1 MRFEIAKL
9 AGRPG
14 HFWPGFLLFVVTF
27 ATFSNAQP
35 PVAEPS
41 QKLDAFIRDYARG
54 HNFDGVVLVQEN
66 GREIY
71 RGGFG
76 IADRAFDV
84 PVKNDTEFRIA
95 SITKAFTAV
104 IVLQLYDEGK
114 IDLDKT
120 IGYYL
125 PAYSGEARD
134 RASIRNLLD
143 HTSGMQN
150 FDAGLTSYD
159 EALKN
164 GIEHYQMPFTT
175 DQLVNRFCSG
185 KLVHEPGKV
194 FDYNNGEYII
204 LGKIIEKVTGQTF
217 DEALKKR
224 ILRPLGMENS
234 GMTYEHEI
242 LKRLAPTYMTTDQG
256 KTFVNDMP
264 VYPENWFASGAMY
277 STTSDLLIFANSLF
291 GGKLLK
297 PDTLELM
304 LKPGLDGYGFSV
316 WVGSPEFGGKKYRA
330 VNRPGGVMG
339 ANGSLRHYSGIGFGE
354 SVDVIIL
361 SNTNATDLD
370 GFSWDI
376 GKSILDGK

>member
-1 MRFEIAKL
+1 MRSRLVRL
-9 AGRPG
+9 AARSGRSRPRI
-14 HFWPGFLLFVVTF
+14 LFIILAL
-27 ATFSNAQP
+27 ATTLNAQNP
-35 PVAEPS
+35 AAGQSPN
-41 QKLDAFIRDYARG
+41 LDAFIRQYATE
-54 HNFDGVVLVQEN
+54 HNFDGAVLVQEN
-66 GREIY
+66 RREIY
-71 RGGFG
+71 RGSFG
-76 IADRAFDV
+76 IANRAFDV
-84 PVKNDTEFRIA
+84 PIKDDTLFRIA

-104 IVLQLYDEGK
+104 LVLQLYDEGK

-120 IGYYL
+120 IGFYL

-134 RASIRNLLD
+134 RATIRNLLN
-143 HTSGMQN
+143 HTSGIQN
-150 FDAGLTSYD
+150 IDAGLTNYE

-175 DQLVNRFCSG
+175 DQLVSRFCSG
-185 KLVHEPGKV
+185 KLVNEPGKV

-204 LGKIIEKVTGQTF
+204 LGKIVEKVTGKPF
-217 DEALKKR
+217 DDVLIERVLQ
-224 ILRPLGMENS
+224 PLGMKHTGMVHQQIILENLAD
-234 GMTYEHEI
+234 TYTSMD
-242 LKRLAPTYMTTDQG
+242 KG

-277 STTSDLLIFANSLF
+277 STTSDLLSFANALF

-297 PDTLELM
+297 ADTLELM
-304 LKPGLDGYGFSV
+304 LKPGLDGYGYSV
-316 WVGSPEFGGKKYRA
+316 WIGSPEFDGKSYRA

-339 ANGSLRHYSGIGFGE
+339 ANGSLRHFSGIGFDE

-376 GKSILDGK
+376 GKTVLGRK